1 MDLQNNGKHTGPDL
15 KIYGKECFCKLNGNR
30 LIKGTLRGYD
40 QFMNLVLDNASEAGD
55 EAKNIGMIVVR
66 GNSVVQLEVVPWSG
80 NN

>member
-1 MDLQNNGKHTGPDL
+1 MSKHTGPDL
-15 KIYGKECFCKLNGNR
+15 KKYMEKNVSVKLNGNR

-66 GNSVVQLEVVPWSG
+66 GNSVVQLEVVPWNGG
-80 NN
+80 N

>member
-1 MDLQNNGKHTGPDL
+1 MSKHTGPDL
-15 KIYGKECFCKLNGNR
+15 KKYMEKNVSVKLNGNR

-55 EAKNIGMIVVR
+55 EGKNIGMIVVR

>member
-1 MDLQNNGKHTGPDL
+1 MSKHTGPDL
-15 KIYGKECFCKLNGNR
+15 KKYMEKNVSVKLNGNR

-55 EAKNIGMIVVR
+55 EAKKYRMIVVR

-80 NN
+80 GN